1 MASLRRH
8 ERGDR
13 PAHDVRPRRW
23 VEILRPKQ
31 EGVLRGGS
39 ERRDSDDQGR
49 AAFTRTYDSDG
60 RAASPADNQW
70 SNQMIGWSSRN
81 LVIDRFG
88 LDYESTETN
97 GLVWIDDLETI
108 SGKSRVDRRHPDHHK
123 HYVQN

>member
-1 MASLRRH
+1 
-8 ERGDR
+8 
-13 PAHDVRPRRW
+13 
-23 VEILRPKQ
+23 
-31 EGVLRGGS
+31 
-39 ERRDSDDQGR
+39 
-49 AAFTRTYDSDG
+49 
-60 RAASPADNQW
+60 
-70 SNQMIGWSSRN
+70 MIGWSSRN